1 MWRASQSRCTREL
14 ADRLGASGRASGS
27 IEFVIGAPH
36 EDAASLL
43 SARETQVLELGAQGL
58 TRTQMAD
65 QLGVTVSTV
74 KYHLASAYRKLA
86 VTNRSEAVARL
97 LGSRQG

>member
-1 MWRASQSRCTREL
+1 MGPASQSPCSGEL
-14 ADRLGASGRASGS
+14 ADRLGVPVAPSGTIGS
-27 IEFVIGAPH
+27 MIGAPH

-58 TRTQMAD
+58 TRTQMAE

-97 LGSRQG
+97 LGSRQA

>member
-1 MWRASQSRCTREL
+1 M
-14 ADRLGASGRASGS
+14 LGASQEGLDGRDPVSR
-27 IEFVIGAPH
+27 
-36 EDAASLL
+36 L
-43 SARETQVLELGAQGL
+43 SARETEVLELGAQGM
-58 TRTQMAD
+58 TRGQMAE

-97 LGSRQG
+97 LRERPD